1 MHRRLLSAL
10 VPAVFL
16 GLAAI
21 APAALAQEDTAP
33 APGAQ
38 APDAQ
43 PPAAEAPAAAEAGE
57 PAPTAAPAAAAAPPP
72 RSYLSWAVES
82 LGVGYSVI
90 FLLLSVTLV
99 SLMVMN
105 FVKTMRS
112 NIAPPDLVE
121 AFEAHLDA
129 KQFSE
134 AYELASS
141 DESVLGRVLAA
152 GLGKLSAGGDYPRA
166 IEAMQEVGEEENMRL
181 EHRLSYIA
189 LIGTISPMIG
199 LLGTV
204 QGMISSFNVIATS
217 PTTPKPSELA
227 EGISTALFTTAVG
240 LAIAIPAI
248 AFYNVFRNLLARR
261 VLEVGI
267 LSEGLMSRFQ
277 KAK

>member
-1 MHRRLLSAL
+1 MHRSHLWSIGAALL
-10 VPAVFL
+10 L
-16 GLAAI
+16 GL
-21 APAALAQEDTAP
+21 LAVTAP
-33 APGAQ
+33 AVGQEAEDP
-38 APDAQ
+38 APVADAAAPAEA
-43 PPAAEAPAAAEAGE
+43 PPAAEPADPEAG
-57 PAPTAAPAAAAAPPP
+57 AAVPEP
-72 RSYLSWAVES
+72 RSYLSWGFES
-82 LGVGYSVI
+82 LGIGYSVI
-90 FLLLSVTLV
+90 FLLLSFTLL

-121 AFEAHLDA
+121 AFEAHLEA

-134 AYELASS
+134 AYELAAA

-152 GLGKLSAGGDYPRA
+152 GLGKLSAGSDYPHA

-204 QGMISSFNVIATS
+204 QGMIASFNVIATS

-248 AFYNVFRNLLARR
+248 AFYNIFRNLLARR